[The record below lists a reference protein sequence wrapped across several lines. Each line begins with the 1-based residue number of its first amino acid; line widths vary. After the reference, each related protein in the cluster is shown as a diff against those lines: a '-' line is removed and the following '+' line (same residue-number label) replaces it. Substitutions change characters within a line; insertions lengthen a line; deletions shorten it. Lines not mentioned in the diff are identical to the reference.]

1 MKSTL
6 SKSIA
11 SYKQTPKLGKGD
23 KISSKKK
30 KRISNVI
37 GILATPTGP
46 KKILQSPVKKPSLK
60 IIQSRKINEG
70 FSHRHKGVRIWKIT
84 DVHQLCPPANFQ
96 YMNPASYGHAVN
108 DADSSISY
116 SSSENWYKRRAKFSK
131 SSNRSSNRGNSAYWE
146 GIDDGF
152 VKDLFGK
159 NEDIENHSTNIDHN
173 RLNNL
178 LALISN
184 KWEDHTISKF
194 SSHLNI
200 NPMANIEEI
209 PENPYLVWS
218 EENTERVQ
226 EKKRTAKSDVKE

>member
-1 MKSTL
+1 MKS
-6 SKSIA
+6 
-11 SYKQTPKLGKGD
+11 
-23 KISSKKK
+23 
-30 KRISNVI
+30 
-37 GILATPTGP
+37 
-46 KKILQSPVKKPSLK
+46 
-60 IIQSRKINEG
+60 
-70 FSHRHKGVRIWKIT
+70 
-84 DVHQLCPPANFQ
+84 
-96 YMNPASYGHAVN
+96 
-108 DADSSISY
+108 
-116 SSSENWYKRRAKFSK
+116 
-131 SSNRSSNRGNSAYWE
+131 SAYWE